1 MLFLLNFTFIF
12 SQIRN
17 SEEKTEF
24 VTNSTPRYECLL
36 FDLDDTLYPLSS
48 GLSEACANNIMEFM
62 VPKLGIEEDKVVEL
76 NQLLYRKYGTSMA
89 GLKAIGYEF
98 DNDEYHSY
106 VHGRLPYENLK
117 PDPVLRNLLLS
128 LPFRKLVF
136 SNGDDVHV
144 VKALKRLGIE
154 DCFERI
160 ISFETLNPKTNE
172 AEVSCVTGHL
182 SENLV
187 ICKPTEIAFE
197 KAFDIAQLNPHK
209 SLFFDDSIRNIQT
222 GKVMGL
228 HTVLVGKSRKVDGSD
243 YALESI
249 HNMKEAFPEL
259 WLESNSN
266 NNNEKSKRIS
276 YAAQFSIATSVEA

>member
-1 MLFLLNFTFIF
+1 M
-12 SQIRN
+12 
-17 SEEKTEF
+17 EF
-24 VTNSTPRYECLL
+24 VTNSTPRYECLV

-48 GLSEACANNIMEFM
+48 GLSEACANNIIEFM
-62 VPKLGIEEDKVVEL
+62 VQKLGVEEDRVVEL
-76 NQLLYRKYGTSMA
+76 NQLLYRTYGTSMA

-144 VKALKRLGIE
+144 MRALKRLGHLPE
-154 DCFERI
+154 
-160 ISFETLNPKTNE
+160 NP
-172 AEVSCVTGHL
+172 
-182 SENLV
+182 V
-187 ICKPTEIAFE
+187 ICKPAKIAFE
-197 KAFDIAQLNPHK
+197 KAFEIAQLNPHK
-209 SLFFDDSIRNIQT
+209 ALFFDDSIRNIQT

-228 HTVLVGKSRKVDGSD
+228 RTVLVGKSEKVDGSD

-249 HNMKEAFPEL
+249 HNMKKALPEL
-259 WLESNSN
+259 WSESNSN
-266 NNNEKSKRIS
+266 NNKKSERMS
-276 YAAQFSIATSVEA
+276 YLAQISIATSVEA